1 MQKYNVTFTENKKY
15 PSTRKIEVQT
25 DGVASAIMSVRRQFG
40 NKVNI
45 DNIAIAKDGADA

>member
-25 DGVASAIMSVRRQFG
+25 DGVAGVIMLVRRQFG
-40 NKVNI
+40 NKVKI
-45 DNIAIAKDGADA
+45 DNVAIVKDGADA